1 MKQIINMSRGDR
13 ITLNDLE
20 QRVRSARSSN
30 DYILINMTE
39 NKFIKIAFSRDMTY
53 TVGHNIYNMEFFVK
67 TNVMLKQ
74 YPKTVTNKIAAYL
87 FEWCNRFNR

>member
-1 MKQIINMSRGDR
+1 MKQVINMSRGDR

-20 QRVRSARSSN
+20 QRVRRARSSN
-30 DYILINMTE
+30 DYILINMTDG
-39 NKFIKIAFSRDMTY
+39 KFIKVAFSRDMTY

-67 TNVMLKQ
+67 TNVMIKQ

-87 FEWCNRFNR
+87 FEWANRFNR

>member
-67 TNVMLKQ
+67 TNVMVKQ

>member
-67 TNVMLKQ
+67 TNVMVKQ

-87 FEWCNRFNR
+87 SEWCNRFNR

>member
-1 MKQIINMSRGDR
+1 MKQIINMGKGDR

-67 TNVMLKQ
+67 TNVMVKQ

>member
-1 MKQIINMSRGDR
+1 MKQIINMGKGDR

-67 TNVMLKQ
+67 TNVMVKQ
-74 YPKTVTNKIAAYL
+74 YPKTVTNKIAVYL